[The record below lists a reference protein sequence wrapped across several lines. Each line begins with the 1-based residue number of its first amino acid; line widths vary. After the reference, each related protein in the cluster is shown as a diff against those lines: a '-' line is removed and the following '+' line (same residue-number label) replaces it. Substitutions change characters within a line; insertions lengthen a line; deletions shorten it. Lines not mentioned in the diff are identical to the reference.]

1 MADAADAISAD
12 RFRALDLVV
21 EQKPD
26 RTPVTD
32 ADRAVERAIRDGLAR
47 ERPGDAILGEEFGE
61 DPGTGD
67 GATTAPPGTGDG
79 ATTAPPGTG
88 DGATTAPPGTGDGA
102 TTAPPGSATR
112 NTPHRQWIIDPID
125 GTANFLRG
133 VPVWATLIALV
144 IDGTPVLGVVSSPA
158 FAKRWWAS
166 TGRGAW
172 LSDAGGE
179 PRRLAVS
186 KVATL
191 ANASISYNSLKGW
204 DEAGR
209 LDALLRLSR
218 AVWRTRAYGEM
229 WAYMM
234 VAEGLVDVSGE
245 YDLQPHD
252 VAALIPI
259 VEEAG
264 GRFTGLAGE
273 DALWSGSALATNGV
287 LHTETLTVLAE
298 S

>member
-1 MADAADAISAD
+1 MTEQTPGAGGAAASAPALADDLALAHALADAADAISLD
-12 RFRALDLVV
+12 RFEALDLVV

-32 ADRAVERAIRDGLAR
+32 ADRAVERAIRQRLVA
-47 ERPGDAILGEEFGE
+47 ERPGDAILGEEY
-61 DPGTGD
+61 
-67 GATTAPPGTGDG
+67 
-79 ATTAPPGTG
+79 
-88 DGATTAPPGTGDGA
+88 
-102 TTAPPGSATR
+102 GSAGSS
-112 NTPHRQWIIDPID
+112 HRHWIIDPID

-144 IDGTPVLGVVSSPA
+144 VDGIPVLGVVSSPA
-158 FAKRWWAS
+158 LSKRWWAS

-172 LSDAGGE
+172 MLDSSIPQGADPGT

-186 KVATL
+186 KVQAL
-191 ANASISYNSLKGW
+191 DSASVSYNSLKGW

-234 VAEGLVDVSGE
+234 VAEGLVDVAGE
-245 YDLQPHD
+245 YDLQPYD

-259 VEEAG
+259 VQEAG

-273 DALWSGSALATNGV
+273 EPLWCGSALATNGL
-287 LHTETLTVLAE
+287 LHDETLSLLGE

>member
-1 MADAADAISAD
+1 MTAPADAAPSSPTLADDLALALRLADAADDVSLS

-32 ADRAVERAIRDGLAR
+32 ADRAVERSIRDGLAA
-47 ERPGDAILGEEFGE
+47 ERPTDAILGEEY
-61 DPGTGD
+61 GTAGD
-67 GATTAPPGTGDG
+67 
-79 ATTAPPGTG
+79 
-88 DGATTAPPGTGDGA
+88 
-102 TTAPPGSATR
+102 SR
-112 NTPHRQWIIDPID
+112 RQWIIDPID

-144 IDGTPVLGVVSSPA
+144 VDGVAVVGVVSSPA
-158 FAKRWWAS
+158 LQKRWWAS
-166 TGRGAW
+166 RAGGAW
-172 LSDAGGE
+172 LSEEGAA
-179 PRRLAVS
+179 PRRLSVS
-186 KVATL
+186 KVADL
-191 ANASISYNSLKGW
+191 ADASISYNSLKGW

-229 WAYMM
+229 WSYMM
-234 VAEGLVDVSGE
+234 VAEGLVDVAGE
-245 YDLQPHD
+245 YDLQPYD

-273 DALWSGSALATNGV
+273 DALWAGSALATNGSLHIPTVAV
-287 LHTETLTVLAE
+287 LSE